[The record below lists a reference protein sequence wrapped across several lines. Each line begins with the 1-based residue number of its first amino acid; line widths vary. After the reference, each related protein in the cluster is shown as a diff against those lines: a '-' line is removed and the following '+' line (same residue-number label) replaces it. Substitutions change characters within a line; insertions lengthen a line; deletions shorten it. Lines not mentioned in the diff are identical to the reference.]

1 MHLIISFEIEVAHAH
16 GKMRLGVVAAGSC
29 LLVVGDVDEF
39 AVGSG
44 VGWRWWWRVLMVVS

>member
-1 MHLIISFEIEVAHAH
+1 MYLIISFEIEVAHAH
-16 GKMRLGVVAAGSC
+16 GKMRLGVVPTGSC

-44 VGWRWWWRVLMVVS
+44 IGWRWWWRVLMVVS